1 MSRWEASKRARGSYG
16 SWTRSAALVIL
27 AAAFVVVLPG
37 AALAATGSIS
47 GRVTDQ
53 AGSPV
58 PSECVDLATSTG
70 IEAGQALTDATG
82 SYTLTSLPDDQYRIQ
97 FLDCDQGRYLSQWF
111 SGKDSFESSDAI
123 SVTGNAVTGID
134 AVVVVGGSISGRVT
148 DGTGTPMANVT
159 VGAGSLGVATDSSG
173 SYSIHPLPSGDYA
186 VEFTCGYGSCVTQWY
201 NNKPS
206 PEHADL
212 VSVTQGS
219 ETSGI
224 DATMVRA
231 ATIAGHL
238 TDLQGS
244 PAAGDCV
251 TAWSDTQPA
260 NTFIV
265 PSDETGSYEVTGL
278 PPDTYT
284 VSFGGCDYQDPYPTR
299 WYNGKSDQASADRLV
314 LSEGEAVT
322 DIDGVTPKLD
332 HLAVS
337 PSFSSIAAGGSQT
350 YAVEGFDKYGNDLGN
365 YAFPSNPWGA
375 TFTMSPDGTCSVNT
389 CSTTHSGAHSIY
401 ARYGAVVGSAALQVA
416 PGLPSRIVL
425 SVSPQN
431 VVFPGSPVTVSAR
444 LVDTYGN
451 GVPAKSLR
459 AMLRNSLGLLVASSA
474 QTTDAAGRA
483 TWVFSG
489 AKTLAPGTYAVQ
501 VQFAEAALE
510 SDGHFT
516 VGP

>member
-1 MSRWEASKRARGSYG
+1 M
-16 SWTRSAALVIL
+16 LV
-27 AAAFVVVLPG
+27 VGLPR
-37 AALAATGSIS
+37 AALAGTGSIS

-70 IEAGQALTDATG
+70 IEAGQVLTDATG

-111 SGKDSFESSDAI
+111 SEKDSFEDSNAI
-123 SVTGNAVTGID
+123 PVTGNAVTGID
-134 AVVVVGGSISGRVT
+134 AEVVVGGTISGRVT
-148 DGTGTPMANVT
+148 DGTGTPMANVS
-159 VGAGSLGVATDSSG
+159 VGAGSLSVATDSNG
-173 SYSIHPLPSGDYA
+173 SYSIHPLPTGDYA
-186 VEFTCGYGSCVTQWY
+186 VEFTCGGGRGYGSCVTQWY

-206 PEHADL
+206 PEQADL

-260 NTFIV
+260 NTFIDA
-265 PSDETGSYEVTGL
+265 SDETGSYELTGL

-314 LSEGEAVT
+314 LSEGEAAT
-322 DIDGVTPKLD
+322 GIDAVTPKLD

-350 YAVEGFDKYGNDLGN
+350 YTVEGFDKYGNGLGS
-365 YAFPSNPWGA
+365 YASPSMPSGA

-389 CSTTHSGAHSIY
+389 CSTTHSGAHTVY
-401 ARYGAVVGSAALQVA
+401 ARYGAVVGSAALQVG
-416 PGLPSRIVL
+416 PGLPSKIVL

-431 VVFPGSPVTVSAR
+431 AIFPGSTVTLSAS
-444 LVDTYGN
+444 LVDAYGN

-459 AMLRNSLGLLVASSA
+459 AMLRNPLGFLVASSA

-483 TWVFSG
+483 KWVFSG

-501 VQFAEAALE
+501 VQFVEAALE
-510 SDGHFT
+510 ADGHFT